1 MSDTIDCSG
10 SELGYYYD
18 VENQTTH
25 PTEGFVIK
33 GHADSEIQKYAERY
47 DLTFVDMDK
56 KPDETT
62 TNPDTEPTTEPIDKP
77 TEPISGDGSVLKFK
91 NSENGFID
99 EKNKRIVVIPNSP
112 NAITVEELKSMLDGD
127 ISLTD
132 ENNAVFTSM
141 TVKFGENEYT
151 VIIKGDTNSDGKIS
165 AADARTVLRIA
176 ARLETPSDN
185 VRESADIDSDGSI
198 TSREARSV
206 LRFAAKLQTKIN
218 E

>member
-1 MSDTIDCSG
+1 
-10 SELGYYYD
+10 
-18 VENQTTH
+18 
-25 PTEGFVIK
+25 
-33 GHADSEIQKYAERY
+33 
-47 DLTFVDMDK
+47 MDK

-112 NAITVEELKSMLDGD
+112 NAITAEELKSMLDGD

>member
-1 MSDTIDCSG
+1 
-10 SELGYYYD
+10 
-18 VENQTTH
+18 
-25 PTEGFVIK
+25 
-33 GHADSEIQKYAERY
+33 
-47 DLTFVDMDK
+47 MDK

-62 TNPDTEPTTEPIDKP
+62 TNPDTEPIDKP
-77 TEPISGDGSVLKFK
+77 TEPISGGDSVLKFK

-112 NAITVEELKSMLDGD
+112 NAITAEELKSMLDGD

-132 ENNAVFTSM
+132 ENNAIFTSM

-198 TSREARSV
+198 TSRDARSV
-206 LRFAAKLQTKIN
+206 LRFAARLQNKIK